1 MRQTLNCDLTNRR
14 KWSIL
19 RIEKVDCFCQLYC
32 GKRRHNFKM
41 AAYPKQKKEAQS
53 MAVKHINQ
61 ELFDETVSQPGKKVL
76 VDFFATW
83 CNPCKIL
90 APILDEL
97 SETLPENC
105 EIVKIDVDENPEAA
119 RKFHVM
125 SIPTLVLFQEG
136 QAVERVVG
144 ARPAEEIARLFH

>member
-1 MRQTLNCDLTNRR
+1 M
-14 KWSIL
+14 
-19 RIEKVDCFCQLYC
+19 
-32 GKRRHNFKM
+32 
-41 AAYPKQKKEAQS
+41 
-53 MAVKHINQ
+53 
-61 ELFDETVSQPGKKVL
+61 
-76 VDFFATW
+76 
-83 CNPCKIL
+83 L